1 MKETSEKNAM
11 DWAAYI
17 RQMEILLALE
27 LDDTRRV
34 ALLQQFERIATMAG
48 PLMALPLDEKQE
60 IAVVYRL

>member
-17 RQMEILLALE
+17 QQMEILLALE
-27 LDDTRRV
+27 LDDTRRA

-60 IAVVYRL
+60 IAGVYRL

>member
-27 LDDTRRV
+27 LDDTRRA

-48 PLMALPLDEKQE
+48 SLMALPLDEKQE
-60 IAVVYRL
+60 IAGVYRL